1 MVYERASAVLIFEF
15 VPRPN
20 TAKSEGLRRRAA
32 HEILPRPFLEWTKSA
47 AREIG
52 REIKLSKRSE
62 SCSSATSTQSRI
74 QRSRF
79 SPSIFA
85 LRRSLATAQ
94 SKPFGAP
101 IVSTFCSKAKGK
113 RRAFSIE
120 MLRVRNCAISAVCIG
135 HGRPQ
140 NVFVRCWYTYSWC
153 SHATFARECHPKVI
167 VSQDNLGWRMRHAP
181 GG

>member
-1 MVYERASAVLIFEF
+1 MLGCLFLSSFDNVPACLPPHISEPHLFFMQQTIYERLSRASVSSPARQPL
-15 VPRPN
+15 P
-20 TAKSEGLRRRAA
+20 RRAA
-32 HEILPRPFLEWTKSA
+32 SN
-47 AREIG
+47 ARFF
-52 REIKLSKRSE
+52 
-62 SCSSATSTQSRI
+62 T
-74 QRSRF
+74 F
-79 SPSIFA
+79 HFA

-140 NVFVRCWYTYSWC
+140 NVFVRCGYTYSWC